1 MKYEEEFKS
10 ALESFA
16 QASALD
22 PTWQEPRG
30 QEAVLIKYLQVA
42 PVANTTFLQTI
53 HYSSVYNSIIAI
65 SVLLFNSE
73 FYHSLFRL
81 FFSLYLAF
89 TSNLFE
95 TSWSDKREEDGGVSS
110 FGGGPAY

>member
-42 PVANTTFLQTI
+42 PV
-53 HYSSVYNSIIAI
+53 VIADDC
-65 SVLLFNSE
+65 
-73 FYHSLFRL
+73 
-81 FFSLYLAF
+81 
-89 TSNLFE
+89 E
-95 TSWSDKREEDGGVSS
+95 TL
-110 FGGGPAY
+110 P

>member
-1 MKYEEEFKS
+1 MSCFPLSSLSQGIALKYEEEFKS

-42 PVANTTFLQTI
+42 PVVIADDCETF
-53 HYSSVYNSIIAI
+53 
-65 SVLLFNSE
+65 
-73 FYHSLFRL
+73 
-81 FFSLYLAF
+81 
-89 TSNLFE
+89 
-95 TSWSDKREEDGGVSS
+95 
-110 FGGGPAY
+110 P